1 MLTIF
6 LAFLKILKLKQIPYA
21 LLRHKS
27 KLEKNNL
34 AAKLYETIIT
44 TKKKSLMFSFKKIS
58 LFSLML
64 SLMPSAC
71 CGSKNTANNNNNAV
85 NSTKK
90 TQLKIILGS
99 TRKGRTS
106 DKIGNALKQIADKR
120 SDLNTEILDL
130 NEFNLPF
137 LNDET
142 PPASRKTI
150 TDPVV
155 KKWADKIAQADA
167 FIIVVPEYNSGYPGV
182 LKNALDSL
190 YQEWNNKPVA
200 FVGFSGGPSG
210 GANAIAQL
218 HEVALALQM
227 KPIEIVIKVPTAWK
241 AFDEKRNLVHPSIA
255 SDLNRMIDQLKKS

>member
-1 MLTIF
+1 MKLFKITSLLSMM
-6 LAFLKILKLKQIPYA
+6 LAF
-21 LLRHKS
+21 
-27 KLEKNNL
+27 
-34 AAKLYETIIT
+34 
-44 TKKKSLMFSFKKIS
+44 MG
-58 LFSLML
+58 
-64 SLMPSAC
+64 SAC
-71 CGSKNTANNNNNAV
+71 CDSKHADKGQNTQR
-85 NSTKK
+85 STAKK

-120 SDLNTEILDL
+120 SDVVTEILDL
-130 NEFNLPF
+130 NDFNLPF
-137 LNDET
+137 LNDEI

-150 TDPVV
+150 TDPAV

-227 KPIEIVIKVPTAWK
+227 KPVANDIKVPTAWK
-241 AFDEKRNLVHPSIA
+241 AFDEKRNLVNPSIA
-255 SDLNRMIDQLKKS
+255 NELNTIIDQLKHN